1 MEKDVY
7 AVLQLEAEEKEMQQ
21 SEAQVWLCGG
31 LWPAV
36 LCRKPP
42 AAAPAGSALPKGCVC
57 QTLSE
62 PETFAAAMLCM
73 SSDVG
78 FTAAI
83 FLLFPQISTAK
94 RLLEKGK
101 EALNHEPERSW
112 FQTKEERKKEKSMLE
127 RSLKKLTTEL
137 PWNPVMPLL
146 SLFPKELRTGTRIDT

>member
-1 MEKDVY
+1 MAAWR
-7 AVLQLEAEEKEMQQ
+7 AVAHGTVQKADHRAE
-21 SEAQVWLCGG
+21 
-31 LWPAV
+31 PT
-36 LCRKPP
+36 
-42 AAAPAGSALPKGCVC
+42 APAGSALPKCCVC

-62 PETFAAAMLCM
+62 PQTSAGSGFLQLPCYV

-83 FLLFPQISTAK
+83 FLLFPQINTAK

-101 EALNHEPERSW
+101 EVLNHEPERSW

-137 PWNPVMPLL
+137 SWNPAMPLL
-146 SLFPKELRTGTRIDT
+146 GLFPKELRTGTQMDTCMPVSIKA